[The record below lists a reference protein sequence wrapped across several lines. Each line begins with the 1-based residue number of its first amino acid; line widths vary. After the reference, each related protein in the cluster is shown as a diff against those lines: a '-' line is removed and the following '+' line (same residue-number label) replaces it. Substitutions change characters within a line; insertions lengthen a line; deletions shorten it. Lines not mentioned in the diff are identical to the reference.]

1 MKTIVENLELR
12 KNNFSKWFS
21 GVFALLS
28 LFAFF
33 ITIGTNDS
41 KKWWTVAG
49 VVMFG
54 AIFYFNLRSK
64 ISISQQGIVIKDILK
79 ERDIRWSDITSLDYD
94 SSYHGHGVSLVLTI
108 NYDSPTKTVL
118 LHVKQY
124 KKKEMQRLF
133 EILDQQCVY
142 AKKNEHFI
150 KRAKGEMNWK
160 EKLKMY

>member
-1 MKTIVENLELR
+1 MNAIIENLDLR

-33 ITIGTNDS
+33 ITIETNDS
-41 KKWWTVAG
+41 RKWWTVVG
-49 VVMFG
+49 IVMFG

-64 ISISQQGIVIKDILK
+64 ISVSQQGIVVRDMLR
-79 ERDIRWSDITSLDYD
+79 ESDIRWLEITSLDYN

-108 NYDSPTKTVL
+108 DYGLPTKTVL

-142 AKKNEHFI
+142 ANKNEHFI
-150 KRAKGEMNWK
+150 KQAKGEMHWK

>member
-1 MKTIVENLELR
+1 MNAIVENFELC

-41 KKWWTVAG
+41 RNWWTVAG

-64 ISISQQGIVIKDILK
+64 ISVSHEGIVIRDVFKA
-79 ERDIRWSDITSLDYD
+79 RDIRWLDITSLGFN
-94 SSYHGHGVSLVLTI
+94 SSFHVHGEFMVLIFQYSL
-108 NYDSPTKTVL
+108 
-118 LHVKQY
+118 
-124 KKKEMQRLF
+124 
-133 EILDQQCVY
+133 
-142 AKKNEHFI
+142 
-150 KRAKGEMNWK
+150 
-160 EKLKMY
+160 

>member
-1 MKTIVENLELR
+1 MV
-12 KNNFSKWFS
+12 
-21 GVFALLS
+21 
-28 LFAFF
+28 
-33 ITIGTNDS
+33 
-41 KKWWTVAG
+41 
-49 VVMFG
+49 G
-54 AIFYFNLRSK
+54 AIFFFNLRSK

-79 ERDIRWSDITSLDYD
+79 ERNIRWSDITSLDYD
-94 SSYHGHGVSLVLTI
+94 SSYHGHGVNLVLTI

-150 KRAKGEMNWK
+150 KWAKGEMNWK

>member
-1 MKTIVENLELR
+1 MNAIVEELDLR

-21 GVFALLS
+21 GVFVLFS

-33 ITIGTNDS
+33 ITIETNDS
-41 KKWWTVAG
+41 KKWWTVVG
-49 VVMFG
+49 MVMFG

-64 ISISQQGIVIKDILK
+64 ISISQQGLVIRDMFK
-79 ERDIRWSDITSLDYD
+79 ERDIRWPAITSLDYN

-108 NYDSPTKTVL
+108 NYGSPTKTVL
-118 LHVKQY
+118 LHAKHY
-124 KKKEMQRLF
+124 KRKEMQRLF

-142 AKKNEHFI
+142 ANKNEHFI
-150 KRAKGEMNWK
+150 KQAKGEMNWK